1 MTMPEMGA
9 VSGEHQY
16 QQSDESG
23 TPPAASDQL
32 KVAFPVGADRL
43 KARDIEAIVLS
54 SLHGD
59 PMAQWAWSSVRR
71 D

>member
-1 MTMPEMGA
+1 MTTPEVEA
-9 VSGEHQY
+9 VSGKHEY
-16 QQSDESG
+16 QQSGESG

-32 KVAFPVGADRL
+32 KAAFPTGVGRL